1 MSGATPSGI
10 SSATM
15 NYGCEHSSAWCSKA
29 PTTQTWPGT
38 QATQLVPVNVI
49 TTSQQSPTTANTEPF
64 TRSGFSLLDMAG
76 NLLNDDNKPTSLI
89 ELEYRM
95 ADPGRHSRGPS
106 ALCRRE
112 RRRSRL
118 T

>member
-76 NLLNDDNKPTSLI
+76 NLLNDDNKPTSLSLSWNI
-89 ELEYRM
+89 ESLT
-95 ADPGRHSRGPS
+95 PVGTPVGLPLS
-106 ALCRRE
+106 AVVNVGAVG
-112 RRRSRL
+112 
-118 T
+118 